1 MPPCRQ
7 ARLCDMDLDA
17 TFRGIFLLVFLSS
30 FLISGYHRK
39 RARQS
44 GEVIPRRAEG
54 PIALLLRMVMALV
67 VAVSFFAYVF
77 APTWLVWSTWSLPI
91 WLRSAA
97 AALAIACLPAIH
109 WVFVSLGDNVSETI
123 LTKSTHQ
130 LVTHGPYRWIR
141 HPLYA
146 VALLELLCL
155 ALLASNWYLL
165 LFPCIGVIVFR
176 LLIIP
181 KEEANL
187 IRVFGSQFEEYRHR
201 TGALAPRLRS

>member
-1 MPPCRQ
+1 
-7 ARLCDMDLDA
+7 MDVNA

-30 FLISGYHRK
+30 VVISGYHRK
-39 RARQS
+39 RARRS

-54 PIALLLRMVMALV
+54 PIALLLRMAMALGL
-67 VAVSFFAYVF
+67 AVSFLAYVF
-77 APTWLVWSTWSLPI
+77 ASDWLVWSTWSLPI

-97 AALAIACLPAIH
+97 AATAIGCLPAIQ
-109 WVFVSLGDNVSETI
+109 WVFVSIGDNISETI
-123 LTKSTHQ
+123 LTKNTHQ

-155 ALLASNWYLL
+155 ALLANNWFLL
-165 LFPCIGVIVFR
+165 LFPCIGVVVFR
-176 LLIIP
+176 LVVIP

-187 IRVFGSQFEEYRHR
+187 IRVFGTRYEEYRSR
-201 TGALAPRLRS
+201 TGALVPRVGS

>member
-54 PIALLLRMVMALV
+54 PIALLLRMAMALV

-77 APTWLVWSTWSLPI
+77 APTWLVWSTWNLPI

-97 AALAIACLPAIH
+97 AAMAIACLPAIH

-146 VALLELLCL
+146 GRIIGASLSGPSRQQLVPALVSVYWGCCL
-155 ALLASNWYLL
+155 PPAYH
-165 LFPCIGVIVFR
+165 PEG
-176 LLIIP
+176 
-181 KEEANL
+181 
-187 IRVFGSQFEEYRHR
+187 
-201 TGALAPRLRS
+201 RS

>member
-1 MPPCRQ
+1 MPPSSQ
-7 ARLCDMDLDA
+7 EKLSEMNMDA

-30 FLISGYHRK
+30 LVISGYHRK

-54 PIALLLRMVMALV
+54 LIALLLRMAMALV

-77 APTWLVWSTWSLPI
+77 APAWLAWSTWSLPT
-91 WLRSAA
+91 WVRSVAA
-97 AALAIACLPAIH
+97 ATAIASLPAIH
-109 WVFVSLGDNVSETI
+109 WVFVSIGSNVSETI
-123 LTKSTHQ
+123 LTKSTHR
-130 LVTHGPYRWIR
+130 LVIHGPYRWIR

-146 VALLELLCL
+146 VALLELVCL
-155 ALLASNWYLL
+155 ALIASNWYLL
-165 LFPCIGVIVFR
+165 LFPCIGIVVFR

-187 IRVFGSQFEEYRHR
+187 IRAFGGQYEEYRRR
-201 TGALAPRLRS
+201 TGALVPRVRS